1 MRHKLGTGPSK
12 ARNPLP
18 SCCTMR
24 DSPPPQFS
32 LGSPWLW
39 NFPST
44 QKTYQ
49 HSLQP
54 DRKFLTV
61 ANTHRDKPSI
71 LPRGRQRVVGL
82 QRHLNGSPSQQ
93 IVPNGQFLNKRIP
106 ITDPVHGLQ
115 FGAEEACTRGPASS
129 HNPL

>member
-24 DSPPPQFS
+24 DSPPPQLS
-32 LGSPWLW
+32 LGSPWL
-39 NFPST
+39 F
-44 QKTYQ
+44 
-49 HSLQP
+49 
-54 DRKFLTV
+54 
-61 ANTHRDKPSI
+61 
-71 LPRGRQRVVGL
+71 
-82 QRHLNGSPSQQ
+82 QQ